1 MNSNCDTHTSI
12 RNCLKHDVFE
22 TIHKDTVF
30 EIDNKLYQY
39 MRNHI
44 SDFVQNSIKEHK
56 HKLILE
62 IGPRDKPNEEL
73 SRENVVETLDI
84 CQKENVTYVADITK
98 PNDVPNE
105 RFDIIYCLDV
115 LEHTYEP
122 WEGLQQMYKYLKPGG
137 LLYLSL
143 PFQFRI
149 HGPIPDCYR
158 ISEYGLKYLI
168 QKYKYE
174 IIEMNALI
182 DNERP
187 AFPISYT
194 VVCRK

>member
-1 MNSNCDTHTSI
+1 MNSNCDSQTSI
-12 RNCLKHDVFE
+12 RDCLQHDAFD

-30 EIDNKLYQY
+30 EKDNKLYQS

-44 SDFVQNSIKEHK
+44 SNFIRNSIKTHK

-73 SRENVVETLDI
+73 SQENIVETLDI

-98 PNDVPNE
+98 PNNVPNE

-158 ISEYGLKYLI
+158 ISEYGLKYLL
-168 QKYKYE
+168 QKYNYE

>member
-1 MNSNCDTHTSI
+1 MNAHTSI
-12 RNCLKHDVFE
+12 RDCLKHDVFE
-22 TIHKDTVF
+22 TIPIDTVF
-30 EIDNKLYQY
+30 ETDNRLYQS

-44 SDFVQNSIKEHK
+44 SDFVRNSIKEHRN
-56 HKLILE
+56 KLILE

-84 CQKENVTYVADITK
+84 CHRENVTYVADITK

-122 WEGLQQMYKYLKPGG
+122 WEGLQQIYKYLKPGG

>member
-12 RNCLKHDVFE
+12 RNCLKHYVFE

-30 EIDNKLYQY
+30 ERDNKLYQY

-73 SRENVVETLDI
+73 SRENVVETMDI
-84 CQKENVTYVADITK
+84 CQRENVTYVADITK

-122 WEGLQQMYKYLKPGG
+122 WEGLQQMYKYLKP
-137 LLYLSL
+137 
-143 PFQFRI
+143 
-149 HGPIPDCYR
+149 
-158 ISEYGLKYLI
+158 
-168 QKYKYE
+168 
-174 IIEMNALI
+174 
-182 DNERP
+182 
-187 AFPISYT
+187 
-194 VVCRK
+194 